1 MQKQKNNIVS
11 LNTCIKERERKQA
24 RKMDGRYQCAMS
36 GNRLEGPCEVLIYD
50 SVGNNAEL
58 FRLYF
63 SPKGMTEH
71 QNLDQ
76 EEVMVW
82 QHHKNDAA
90 RITYRQALILLGD
103 AVRQNY
109 KYQTKAE
116 WSQNHDS
123 LHIQR
128 IWQKEYYD
136 YNNCSVDWLLDLQEP
151 AQFVAV
157 YLDAIG
163 NKDAVLLYDIMAD
176 VMKQRISREV
186 YAYSWNHVLEELH
199 ISDYEIIY
207 IEQIADKKSWDLH
220 ITIYGGYEVSD
231 LLSIDLCLRLILE
244 NGGLR
249 LLQEQVLDAAH
260 VSKS

>member
-1 MQKQKNNIVS
+1 
-11 LNTCIKERERKQA
+11 
-24 RKMDGRYQCAMS
+24 MS
-36 GNRLEGPCEVLIYD
+36 S
-50 SVGNNAEL
+50 SVQ
-58 FRLYF
+58 
-63 SPKGMTEH
+63 PP
-71 QNLDQ
+71 
-76 EEVMVW
+76 
-82 QHHKNDAA
+82 
-90 RITYRQALILLGD
+90 
-103 AVRQNY
+103 
-109 KYQTKAE
+109 
-116 WSQNHDS
+116 
-123 LHIQR
+123 
-128 IWQKEYYD
+128 
-136 YNNCSVDWLLDLQEP
+136 LDLQEP